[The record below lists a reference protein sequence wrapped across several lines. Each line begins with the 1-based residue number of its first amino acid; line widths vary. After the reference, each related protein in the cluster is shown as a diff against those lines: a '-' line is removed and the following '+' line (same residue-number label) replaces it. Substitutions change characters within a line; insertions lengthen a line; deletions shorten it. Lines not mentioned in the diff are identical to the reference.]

1 MDIDEDIIS
10 EEITLYPNPSSDE
23 VYIRGLNQL
32 KQIEKIELM
41 DYNGRLIQVYS
52 GTKNSF
58 DVQFLTDGVYFIN
71 ISHLNGNKILKL
83 TIQ

>member
-1 MDIDEDIIS
+1 LDIDEDIS
-10 EEITLYPNPSSDE
+10 PEEITLYPNPSSDE

-52 GTKNSF
+52 GTINSF
-58 DVQFLTDGVYFIN
+58 EVQFLTDGVYFIN
-71 ISHLNGNKILKL
+71 ISHQEGNKILKL

>member
-1 MDIDEDIIS
+1 
-10 EEITLYPNPSSDE
+10 
-23 VYIRGLNQL
+23 
-32 KQIEKIELM
+32 M

-52 GTKNSF
+52 GTINSF
-58 DVQFLTDGVYFIN
+58 EVQFLTDGVYFIN